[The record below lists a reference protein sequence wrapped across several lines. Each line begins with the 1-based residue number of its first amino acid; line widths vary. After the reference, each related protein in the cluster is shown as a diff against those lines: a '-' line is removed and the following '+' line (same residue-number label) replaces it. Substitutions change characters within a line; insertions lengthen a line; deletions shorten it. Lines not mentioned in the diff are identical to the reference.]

1 MKKKFALITLTTA
14 MLVMLTACGGSS
26 TTTTSLPSSETVTE
40 ATTENGQTETHTWGR
55 VSVSAPPTFK
65 LKKGDTFDENDENYF
80 SLKVSDF
87 KYIDFK
93 SESADTIDKQYEYNK
108 KTYTNEQTDVSAT
121 YGDYTWTGFQYSDGF
136 GGYGFEAYVSNPTG
150 INFRVSSAGYK
161 FDDNT
166 IKDIFSSINIS
177 TTAEDNTKV
186 PTVEEVTTEA
196 TTE

>member
-1 MKKKFALITLTTA
+1 M
-14 MLVMLTACGGSS
+14 
-26 TTTTSLPSSETVTE
+26 
-40 ATTENGQTETHTWGR
+40 
-55 VSVSAPPTFK
+55 
-65 LKKGDTFDENDENYF
+65 KKGDTFDENDENYF

-93 SESADTIDKQYEYNK
+93 SENADTIKKQYEYNK

-136 GGYGFEAYVSNPTG
+136 GGYGFEAYVSNPNG

-177 TTAEDNTKV
+177 TTAEDNTKI